1 VNFLNDLPLATLI
14 SIAGIG
20 LAIVGYLS
28 HDLTIFEAMAA
39 AGITSGGAGAI
50 GHARNG
56 AGRGLRK

>member
-1 VNFLNDLPLATLI
+1 MLDDLPMATLI
-14 SIAGIG
+14 AIAGIA
-20 LAIVGYLS
+20 LAIIGYIS
-28 HDLTIFEAMAA
+28 NDLTIFEAMAA